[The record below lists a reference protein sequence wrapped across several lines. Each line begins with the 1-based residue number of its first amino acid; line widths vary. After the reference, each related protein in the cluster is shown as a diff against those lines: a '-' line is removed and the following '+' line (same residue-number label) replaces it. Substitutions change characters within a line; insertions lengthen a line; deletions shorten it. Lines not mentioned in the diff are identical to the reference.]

1 MIFADL
7 MTNKYY
13 FLPRGDN
20 LSCSSFGPFLLA
32 VGLFLTVC
40 GTLRVSDGVGIGEI
54 LLLVLA
60 VVGWVKGPRAILIS
74 SPFAWFWCM
83 LAVLMGLGYAFNDLI
98 GNWVRRDTVAYLY
111 TGAVSLG
118 VLLWLR
124 GWSDYQLKIFW
135 RILLLVSLTILWFGF
150 VVYISG
156 DIDWIRSLRMDDQ
169 GDTRYTAW
177 STNANQL
184 ALFFVPLPI
193 WLLLLRPSVGARA
206 RFAGWLFVM
215 FITLLMGL
223 IVRSDAL
230 VLSWAL
236 GFLLLV
242 MLDAA
247 WKNRLEMKLLLIV
260 AIMAVGVLLVA
271 KTFASGD
278 VRKTF
283 VCSLNAIQKFESPI
297 ANACIPTAA
306 LSGLEGMRTGYDS
319 PENKT
324 AIRIGLWKN
333 ALTVIAD
340 APLIGHGPGAFS
352 WYADP
357 ALQKKQQAI
366 GKIREEAHNIP
377 LDLMTQGGVLLGL
390 AWLGLLTWLIVIA
403 YQARV
408 AYAFVWVFML
418 GFFTLFMYH
427 LRHPYL
433 WVSLILAQ
441 EVVRRGL
448 WSLKPKADSGASA

>member
-1 MIFADL
+1 MINENCLYSSDYRFRS
-7 MTNKYY
+7 
-13 FLPRGDN
+13 FL
-20 LSCSSFGPFLLA
+20 GPWLLA

-40 GTLRVSDGVGIGEI
+40 GTLRVADGVGIGE
-54 LLLVLA
+54 LVLLA
-60 VVGWVKGPRAILIS
+60 LAFVGWIKGPHMILIR
-74 SPFAWFWCM
+74 SPFAWFWCL
-83 LAVLMGLGYAFNDLI
+83 LATLMSLGYVFNDLV
-98 GNWVRRDTVAYLY
+98 GNWVQRDTKAYLY
-111 TGAVSLG
+111 TSGVSLG
-118 VLLWLR
+118 LLLLLR
-124 GWSDYQLKIFW
+124 CWSDRQFKIFW
-135 RILLLVSLTILWFGF
+135 RALFLVSLAVLWLGF
-150 VVYISG
+150 VVYIGG
-156 DIDWIRSLRMDDQ
+156 DTDLIRLLRMDDQ

-193 WLLLLRPSVGARA
+193 WLLILRRNANGVIQRV
-206 RFAGWLFVM
+206 GWLFM
-215 FITLLMGL
+215 AFATMLMGL

-230 VLSWAL
+230 VLSWGLGLMLLMAL
-236 GFLLLV
+236 DLV
-242 MLDAA
+242 
-247 WKNRLEMKLLLIV
+247 WKNHREFRLLLILAV
-260 AIMAVGVLLVA
+260 MASGVLLIA
-271 KTFASGD
+271 KTFTSGD

-283 VCSLNAIQKFESPI
+283 VCSLNAVSKLESPI
-297 ANACIPTAA
+297 ANGC
-306 LSGLEGMRTGYDS
+306 LSTTSLRGLESLRTGYDS

-324 AIRIGLWKN
+324 AIRVGLWNN
-333 ALTVIAD
+333 ALKVIGD

-357 ALQKKQQAI
+357 EMQKGQEAA

-390 AWLGLLTWLIVIA
+390 AWLGLLGWLMVIA
-403 YQARV
+403 WQVRV
-408 AYAFVWVFML
+408 TYAFVWVFML

-448 WSLKPKADSGASA
+448 WSLKPKTGASATI